1 MSSKLVILAQS
12 AVTIAATKVSSEL
25 VELRCRFAPL
35 NKVKLNTLL
44 ANISDAEALL
54 QKGR

>member
-1 MSSKLVILAQS
+1 MAHSEVI
-12 AVTIAATKVSSEL
+12 IAATKIFSERG
-25 VELRCRFAPL
+25 ELRCRFAPL

>member
-1 MSSKLVILAQS
+1 MFSLPQLGFHQIL
-12 AVTIAATKVSSEL
+12 
-25 VELRCRFAPL
+25 ELRCRFAPL